1 MTSVCEG
8 KVFRWGLSEGNSS
21 RVMLVT
27 WPHIPAEQPQDS
39 KARRIFPTG
48 QFPLLSL
55 EDEGRL
61 QLAVW
66 QHIPQALA
74 G

>member
-1 MTSVCEG
+1 MTSVCKGE
-8 KVFRWGLSEGNSS
+8 VFWRGLNEGNSD
-21 RVMLVT
+21 RVTLLT

-39 KARRIFPTG
+39 KASRIFPTG
-48 QFPLLSL
+48 QSPLGL

-61 QLAVW
+61 QLAVQ
-66 QHIPQALA
+66 QHIPQAQA